1 MAPLKS
7 LLLVSA
13 LTSSAAFAPQSSVAS
28 SKTALKE
35 SFGFDFAED
44 SYENTPAEMLG
55 EANLKQWIGTKVDRA
70 FVNRQV
76 SLFDRMT
83 KFG

>member
-13 LTSSAAFAPQSSVAS
+13 LTATAAFAPQSSVAS

-44 SYENTPAEMLG
+44 SYENTPAVILG
-55 EANLKQWIGTKVDRA
+55 EANLKQYIGEKVDNA

-76 SLFDRMT
+76 SLFDRMPNV
-83 KFG
+83 G